1 MKRFLLTA
9 VLCLAVAGCAPSR
22 EARDQKL
29 YQACIASVKALS
41 YGELVF
47 EDEKKLFAD
56 ETAYNGVTL
65 RRVTIEADVSEDSS
79 AYDRKTY
86 TCWFEDRTT
95 MFGWQAK
102 FHHMEFDG
110 RRLGNY
116 EGTLK
121 GDLQDMMKINDVT
134 EGILY

>member
-29 YQACIASVKALS
+29 YQACIASINALS

-47 EDEKKLFAD
+47 EDEKKLFAS
-56 ETAYNGVTL
+56 ETAHDGIPL

-102 FHHMEFDG
+102 FHHMEFDS
-110 RRLGNY
+110 RKLGNY
-116 EGTLK
+116 EGTIK
-121 GDLQDMMKINDVT
+121 GDFQDMMKINEVT